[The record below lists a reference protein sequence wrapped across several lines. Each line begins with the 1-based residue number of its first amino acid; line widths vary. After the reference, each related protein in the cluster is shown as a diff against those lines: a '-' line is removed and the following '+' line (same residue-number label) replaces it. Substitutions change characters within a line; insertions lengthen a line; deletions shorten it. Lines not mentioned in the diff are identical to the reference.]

1 MINVKYSKNGI
12 FCEPYH
18 AQKGQNIQLT
28 YEGILA
34 VEGAQTIYAH
44 IGYGPNERWINTGE
58 YEMISKGNGKFEV
71 DIPITESGNLNV
83 AFRDDSGNWDNNDGQ
98 NYIFSP

>member
-1 MINVKYSKNGI
+1 
-12 FCEPYH
+12 
-18 AQKGQNIQLT
+18 
-28 YEGILA
+28 
-34 VEGAQTIYAH
+34 
-44 IGYGPNERWINTGE
+44 
-58 YEMISKGNGKFEV
+58 MISKGNGKFEL